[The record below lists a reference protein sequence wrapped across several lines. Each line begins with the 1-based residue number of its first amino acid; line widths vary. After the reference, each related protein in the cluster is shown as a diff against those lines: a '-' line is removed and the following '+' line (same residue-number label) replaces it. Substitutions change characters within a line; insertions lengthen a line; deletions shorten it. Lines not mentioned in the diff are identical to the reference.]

1 MKRLLLA
8 TVTAMFLMPAVAHAA
23 DTYQL
28 DPTHTN
34 ILFHANHFGFSNPSG
49 HFGIT
54 TGTLAVD
61 EKDPSKDVLDVT
73 IDVKSLLTGVP
84 KLDEH
89 LKSKDF
95 LDADK
100 FPTMTFKSTKV
111 EASGQTAKVT
121 GELTLHGV
129 TKPVTLDVK
138 LNKQGEH
145 PMLKKAALGFSA
157 SGMLKRS
164 DFGISAYVPNV
175 SDEIKIDIET
185 EMEKAEP
192 NDQAP
197 GAPQASQTPAAPG
210 TNK

>member
-8 TVTAMFLMPAVAHAA
+8 TVTAMFLLPLSAQAA

-54 TGTLAVD
+54 TGTLTID
-61 EKDPSKDVLDVT
+61 DKDPSKDAVDVT

-111 EASGQTAKVT
+111 EATGETAKVT
-121 GELTLHGV
+121 GDLTLHGV

-145 PMLKKAALGFSA
+145 PMLHKAAVGFTA

-175 SDEIKIDIET
+175 SDEIRIDIET
-185 EMEKAEP
+185 EAEKAET